1 MSPFLPQQTRCLHVI
16 EGLTERV
23 VHCHPIIQVYPLV
36 RQEDAQG
43 ILGANVPVSPTLPSP
58 ESVAGYS
65 HTNCESSPPVVQTIL
80 GLPPESKVLGAHGQA
95 FQKWPSAGEEL
106 ELEGKHS
113 WALTSMR
120 QQLQSVSSVL
130 DASIGQCSWP
140 RGRGLFILLF
150 SHFTS
155 LFFPVP
161 LGAITIQVFQSHLCL
176 QICSEP
182 SLC

>member
-1 MSPFLPQQTRCLHVI
+1 M
-16 EGLTERV
+16 
-23 VHCHPIIQVYPLV
+23 

-43 ILGANVPVSPTLPSP
+43 ILGANVPISPTLPSP

-65 HTNCESSPPVVQTIL
+65 HTNCEPFPPVVQTIL
-80 GLPPESKVLGAHGQA
+80 GPHPESKVLGAREQA
-95 FQKWPSAGEEL
+95 LQTRPSAGEQL

-120 QQLQSVSSVL
+120 QQLPSVSSVL
-130 DASIGQCSWP
+130 DASIGQCPLP

-155 LFFPVP
+155 FFFPVP
-161 LGAITIQVFQSHLCL
+161 LGGHHHTSVSI
-176 QICSEP
+176 P
-182 SLC
+182 SLFLDLL